1 MSIVCPVCRHVLER
15 QPRTWVCAKGHSFD
29 VAREGYVNL
38 LLAQQKNSPEP
49 GDNMAMVVARR
60 EFLQAGHYQP
70 LRDAALALLV
80 PLQARSLLDVGC
92 GEGYYTAA
100 FTAAAA
106 EVIGL
111 DISRP
116 AIQLAAR
123 KLREVTWLVGSGALL
138 PVADAS
144 IEVVCSVFSQ
154 LYIEEM
160 HRVLKPGGHV
170 LVISPA
176 PEHLWTLREG
186 LFDEVRTYEA
196 DKFLAGF
203 EGRFEL
209 CQRQLLQ
216 VPLQLTQQSLA
227 QLLLMTP
234 YAWKARAE
242 KRAALERSESF
253 TTQAAFSLMLFRKRD
268 AISP

>member
-1 MSIVCPVCRHVLER
+1 
-15 QPRTWVCAKGHSFD
+15 
-29 VAREGYVNL
+29 
-38 LLAQQKNSPEP
+38 
-49 GDNMAMVVARR
+49 MVIRL
-60 EFLQAGHYQP
+60 F
-70 LRDAALALLV
+70 
-80 PLQARSLLDVGC
+80 
-92 GEGYYTAA
+92 
-100 FTAAAA
+100 
-106 EVIGL
+106 
-111 DISRP
+111 
-116 AIQLAAR
+116 
-123 KLREVTWLVGSGALL
+123 LVG
-138 PVADAS
+138 
-144 IEVVCSVFSQ
+144 
-154 LYIEEM
+154 
-160 HRVLKPGGHV
+160 RVIRAGRGNQRLFHQC
-170 LVISPA
+170 
-176 PEHLWTLREG
+176 G
-186 LFDEVRTYEA
+186 LFDEVRAYEA